1 MQDLGPERSGKRV
14 NVLLHASSGTRI
26 LIRDITG
33 VISSVEDFMKRAVS
47 ISIGSSKR
55 NKAVEVTLLGEKV
68 RIERIG
74 TDGDMEAAAQKYKEL
89 DGTVDAFGVGGADLG
104 AIVDGKWYP
113 LHSVAPMVRF
123 VKKTPL
129 VDGGGLKNTLENRAP
144 AFLDAKIRDYINS
157 KGRKAFVVLGMDR
170 WGMSKSFVEAG
181 YETVF
186 GDFMF
191 ALDIPIAIRKL
202 NTLKILGGLL
212 FPIVGR
218 LPFEWI
224 YPTGEKQEKRTPKW
238 GKYYAWAT
246 VIAGDCHY
254 IKRFMPDDLT
264 GKVIVTNTTTPED
277 IETFRKVGVKYL
289 VTTTPV
295 LDGRSFG
302 TNMMEAAL
310 VAVSGKD
317 RPLSWDELSEL
328 IDRLG
333 FEPQLQE
340 LN

>member
-1 MQDLGPERSGKRV
+1 
-14 NVLLHASSGTRI
+14 
-26 LIRDITG
+26 
-33 VISSVEDFMKRAVS
+33 MKRAVS

-68 RIERIG
+68 SIERIG
-74 TDGDMEAAAQKYKEL
+74 TDGDMEVAALKYKEL

-104 AIVDGKWYP
+104 ALADGKWYP
-113 LHSVAPMVRF
+113 FYSVAPMVRF

-144 AFLDAKIRDYINS
+144 AFLDKKIGEYINS
-157 KGRKAFVVLGMDR
+157 RGRKVLIAVGVDR
-170 WGMSKSFVEAG
+170 WGLSQAFADSG

-186 GDFMF
+186 GDLMF
-191 ALDIPIAIRKL
+191 GLDIPIAIHKISQLKL
-202 NTLKILGGLL
+202 VAALL
-212 FPIVGR
+212 MPIAGR
-218 LPFEWI
+218 LPFAWI

-238 GKYYAWAT
+238 GNYYAWAT

-254 IKRFMPDDLT
+254 IKRFMPADLT

-277 IETFRKVGVKYL
+277 VAEFKKAGVKYL
-289 VTTTPV
+289 ITTTPV
-295 LDGRSFG
+295 MEGRSFG

-310 VAVSGKD
+310 VAISGKE
-317 RPLSWDELSEL
+317 RPLTWPELTEML
-328 IDRLG
+328 DKLG

>member
-1 MQDLGPERSGKRV
+1 
-14 NVLLHASSGTRI
+14 
-26 LIRDITG
+26 
-33 VISSVEDFMKRAVS
+33 MKRAVS
-47 ISIGSSKR
+47 ISIGTSKR
-55 NKAVEVTLLGEKV
+55 DKAVEVTLLGEKV
-68 RIERIG
+68 SIERIG
-74 TDGDMEAAAQKYKEL
+74 TDGDMEVAALKFKEL
-89 DGTVDAFGVGGADLG
+89 DGTVDAFGLGGADLG
-104 AIVDGKWYP
+104 VWADTKWYP
-113 LHSVAPMVRF
+113 LYSVKPMVRF

-129 VDGGGLKNTLENRAP
+129 VDGDGLKNTLENRTP
-144 AFLDAKIRDYINS
+144 AFLDRNIGGYINS
-157 KGRKAFVVLGMDR
+157 RGRKVLLTLGVDR
-170 WGMSKSFVEAG
+170 WGMTKSFAEAG

-186 GDFMF
+186 GDLMF
-191 ALDIPIAIRKL
+191 GLDIPIALRKL
-202 NTLKILGGLL
+202 NQIKVFAALL
-212 FPIVGR
+212 MPIAGR
-218 LPFEWI
+218 LPFAWV

-277 IETFRKVGVKYL
+277 VEAFRKAGVKYL

-310 VAVSGKD
+310 VAISGKN
-317 RPLSWDELSEL
+317 RPLTWPELDEML
-328 IDRLG
+328 DKLG

>member
-1 MQDLGPERSGKRV
+1 
-14 NVLLHASSGTRI
+14 
-26 LIRDITG
+26 
-33 VISSVEDFMKRAVS
+33 MKRAVS

-55 NKAVEVTLLGEKV
+55 NKKVEVTLLGEKV
-68 RIERIG
+68 SIERIG
-74 TDGDMEAAAQKYKEL
+74 TDGDMEAAARMYKEM

-113 LHSVAPMVRF
+113 LYSVQPMVRF

-129 VDGGGLKNTLENRAP
+129 LDGGGLKNTLENKA
-144 AFLDAKIRDYINS
+144 AGFLEQRIKKHLDDH
-157 KGRKAFVVLGMDR
+157 GRKVLVTAGVDR
-170 WGMSKSFVEAG
+170 WGLSKSFDDAG

-186 GDFMF
+186 GDMMF
-191 ALDIPIAIRKL
+191 GLDIPIAIHKL
-202 NTLKILGGLL
+202 SQLKTMAAILL
-212 FPIVGR
+212 PIAFR
-218 LPFEWI
+218 LPFAWI

-238 GKYYAWAT
+238 GKYYEWAT

-254 IKRFMPDDLT
+254 IKRFMPDNLQ

-277 IETFRKVGVKYL
+277 VEAFKKAGVKYL
-289 VTTTPV
+289 ITTTPV
-295 LDGRSFG
+295 MDGRSFG

-310 VAVSGKD
+310 VAISGKN
-317 RPLSWDELSEL
+317 RPLTWPEYDELL
-328 IDRLG
+328 AKLG